1 MTLTKKVKHQ
11 NSFSRDWTCVM
22 SDLVE
27 RQFPT
32 KALMT
37 GLRAIGYSFSSAVA
51 DIIDNSIS
59 ANAKEINIYSDPL
72 SDVPYF
78 CVLDNGCG
86 MSSKELDNAML
97 PGSDRSEKAECEQ
110 ELGRFGL
117 GLKSASLSQCREFT
131 VASKKFGKIRA
142 MSFDLDVIDA
152 ENRLLLK
159 MLDPEEIS
167 ALPQIHN
174 LAKYESGTLVIWTKF
189 DKIESLAKNFED
201 SFRRLVAEAKKHT
214 ELVFHRYYKMVEIYF
229 HGKRIEKRDPF
240 LLDSIGRQQTGRKSE
255 INVDGA
261 VITVVPY
268 TLPFANTLTA
278 EEKALLGNPKSIYD
292 NQGFYLYRN
301 KRLISWGS
309 WMHMGIRS
317 ELNKLAR
324 IQVDIP
330 SSLDSVWMLD
340 VKKSS
345 AKIPD
350 KIKDMIK
357 MAVEDSIVRSKRAA
371 RFPGAKEQSVEFKV
385 WDRINEHEGKIRYQI
400 NRDTPSIVALY
411 NALEQSEQKLLDI
424 ALSQIECYLPKYSI
438 ANDSMDALTIINSGA
453 DCEDEQ
459 LIQEIEAILAL
470 CDPCKRKK
478 MFDDM
483 FVAEAYQRLLK
494 HKEEIRK
501 RVLNDD

>member
-1 MTLTKKVKHQ
+1 M
-11 NSFSRDWTCVM
+11 
-22 SDLVE
+22 
-27 RQFPT
+27 
-32 KALMT
+32 
-37 GLRAIGYSFSSAVA
+37 
-51 DIIDNSIS
+51 
-59 ANAKEINIYSDPL
+59 
-72 SDVPYF
+72 
-78 CVLDNGCG
+78 
-86 MSSKELDNAML
+86 
-97 PGSDRSEKAECEQ
+97 
-110 ELGRFGL
+110 
-117 GLKSASLSQCREFT
+117 
-131 VASKKFGKIRA
+131 
-142 MSFDLDVIDA
+142 
-152 ENRLLLK
+152 K

-470 CDPCKRKK
+470 CDPSKRKK

>member
-1 MTLTKKVKHQ
+1 
-11 NSFSRDWTCVM
+11 
-22 SDLVE
+22 
-27 RQFPT
+27 
-32 KALMT
+32 
-37 GLRAIGYSFSSAVA
+37 
-51 DIIDNSIS
+51 
-59 ANAKEINIYSDPL
+59 
-72 SDVPYF
+72 
-78 CVLDNGCG
+78 
-86 MSSKELDNAML
+86 
-97 PGSDRSEKAECEQ
+97 
-110 ELGRFGL
+110 
-117 GLKSASLSQCREFT
+117 
-131 VASKKFGKIRA
+131 
-142 MSFDLDVIDA
+142 
-152 ENRLLLK
+152 
-159 MLDPEEIS
+159 
-167 ALPQIHN
+167 
-174 LAKYESGTLVIWTKF
+174 
-189 DKIESLAKNFED
+189 
-201 SFRRLVAEAKKHT
+201 
-214 ELVFHRYYKMVEIYF
+214 
-229 HGKRIEKRDPF
+229 
-240 LLDSIGRQQTGRKSE
+240 
-255 INVDGA
+255 
-261 VITVVPY
+261 
-268 TLPFANTLTA
+268 
-278 EEKALLGNPKSIYD
+278 
-292 NQGFYLYRN
+292 
-301 KRLISWGS
+301 
-309 WMHMGIRS
+309 MGIRS

-470 CDPCKRKK
+470 CDPSKRKK